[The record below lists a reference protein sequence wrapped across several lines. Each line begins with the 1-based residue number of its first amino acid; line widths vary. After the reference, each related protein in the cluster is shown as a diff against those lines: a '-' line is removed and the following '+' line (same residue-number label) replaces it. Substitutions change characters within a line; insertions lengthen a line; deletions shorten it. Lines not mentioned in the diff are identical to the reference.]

1 MNYRNTKYNAF
12 GTVDC
17 EIEHPIHG
25 WIPFTA
31 SPDDVEKHGRDI
43 FAELAASGDV
53 AEYTPP
59 PEPNPAEA
67 LNAKRAAMVC
77 SRLQGR
83 LVLGEETCN
92 ALDAIA
98 NDDLTP
104 WAMRQTIQN
113 AIEWRRTSQAMTE
126 LGYLLGYTDEQMDD
140 LFRLAMTV
148 DV

>member
-1 MNYRNTKYNAF
+1 MKLAEIIDGIVTNIIKVDPDNIPDWAQGWPDADGAEIG
-12 GTVDC
+12 GTYANGAYG
-17 EIEHPIHG
+17 PA
-25 WIPFTA
+25 PQ
-31 SPDDVEKHGRDI
+31 PD
-43 FAELAASGDV
+43 
-53 AEYTPP
+53 
-59 PEPNPAEA
+59 PAEA
-67 LNAKRAAMVC
+67 LAAERATMVC